1 MRFHHLRFLSPCLRS
16 GPFSLPACVPAR
28 PLSSLPGLS
37 SLAPTVW
44 SVLPENTGL
53 CGSSLA
59 VQYLRLC
66 APTSVGAGS
75 VPGRG
80 TKIPHA
86 ACSQNVQ
93 SKQNPPVFAKI
104 QVSSFSWK
112 AFRDLAF
119 AYFRG
124 VVSSSR
130 GTRTLPSHR
139 TELFVC
145 SEMDRAVSF
154 VHRLS
159 HQEVFIGHLSG
170 ARTEAGAGE
179 TAMDGGE

>member
-1 MRFHHLRFLSPCLRS
+1 MYKANKP
-16 GPFSLPACVPAR
+16 
-28 PLSSLPGLS
+28 
-37 SLAPTVW
+37 
-44 SVLPENTGL
+44 
-53 CGSSLA
+53 
-59 VQYLRLC
+59 
-66 APTSVGAGS
+66 
-75 VPGRG
+75 
-80 TKIPHA
+80 
-86 ACSQNVQ
+86 
-93 SKQNPPVFAKI
+93 PPVFAKI

-119 AYFRG
+119 AYFTG

-139 TELFVC
+139 TELLVC

-159 HQEVFIGHLSG
+159 QREVFIGHLSG